1 VDIKTESE
9 FYTEVFSW
17 GSDRL
22 GQLGLGV
29 DTGKESNYC
38 IPRFCSYNITIRQI
52 SCGLNHAGFI
62 TCKCCQDDHDH
73 VESNYVYTMGS
84 N

>member
-1 VDIKTESE
+1 MDIKTESE

-17 GSDRL
+17 GSDRQ

-29 DTGKESNYC
+29 DNNKELNYS
-38 IPRFCSYNITIRQI
+38 IPRFCSYNITIRQV

-62 TCKCCQDDHDH
+62 TCKLQRR
-73 VESNYVYTMGS
+73 
-84 N
+84 